1 MFVSTYAGAVA
12 GIDAVKV
19 TVEVNLTGGG
29 LGLYLVG
36 LPDNAVK
43 ESEQRI
49 RAAFENTGRKMSGRK
64 VVVNLAPADLRKEGA
79 GFDLPIAVG
88 ILAAM
93 SEVSGELLPTT
104 MFAGELSLDGTLRPV
119 RGVLPLAVKARDEG
133 LRRLVVPAENA
144 AEAAVVEGVEVYGL
158 HSLGEVI
165 ALLNGERRFDATVPV
180 DAEAT
185 LASQSAY
192 AEDFADV
199 KGQTAVK
206 RALEIAAAGGHNV
219 LMIGAPGSGKTMLA
233 RRMPTILPPLSVEE
247 ALETTKIHSVA
258 GKLGAERGLLSQRP
272 FRAPH
277 HMTSQVA
284 LIGGG
289 QSPQPG
295 EVSLAHNGVLFLDE
309 LPEFGR
315 SVLEVLR
322 QPLEDKKIMVSRA
335 RYSVEYPANFTLV
348 AAMNPCPCGYYN
360 HPTKECTCPPGAVHR
375 YMGRISGP
383 LLDRIDLQVEVTP
396 VAIGE
401 ISQERRD
408 PRAGD
413 SGAGGA
419 GGAFS
424 WGAGRAYERH
434 DECQNAARVL
444 PAGSGGAG
452 AARTGDGAAR
462 SFRPCLR
469 PDREGGPHDRRSGG
483 DGRHRCGA
491 SGRGD
496 QLPFAR
502 PGKLGPVIEWGC
514 CDEEVE
520 TGKEGRIAAA
530 GHRARCGGGTVA
542 RCGARVAAG
551 GRGAGAVSAGRG
563 RNPQR
568 KR

>member
-79 GFDLPIAVG
+79 GFALPIAVG

-219 LMIGAPGSGKTMLA
+219 LMIGAPGSDKTMLA

-309 LPEFGR
+309 LPEFR
-315 SVLEVLR
+315 RDAIESMR
-322 QPLEDKKIMVSRA
+322 QPLEDGQVTISRVQG
-335 RYSVEYPANFTLV
+335 SQTFPCEFMLV
-348 AAMNPCPCGYYN
+348 CAMNPCPCGWYGD
-360 HPTKECTCPPGAVHR
+360 PSGRCTCSQAAVDR
-375 YMGRISGP
+375 YLSRISGP
-383 LLDRIDLQVEVTP
+383 MLDRVDMIVEVSSVKFDELRSRTEAEP
-396 VAIGE
+396 SSAIKA
-401 ISQERRD
+401 RVD
-408 PRAGD
+408 
-413 SGAGGA
+413 
-419 GGAFS
+419 
-424 WGAGRAYERH
+424 
-434 DECQNAARVL
+434 AARNIQNTRYSGTSTRCNAYMQPAQLRTFCQLDEDCTALMKQAFDALGMTARSYDRVL
-444 PAGSGGAG
+444 KVARTIADLAGSDQIRPEHIAE
-452 AARTGDGAAR
+452 AVQYR
-462 SFRPCLR
+462 SFQL
-469 PDREGGPHDRRSGG
+469 GGEN
-483 DGRHRCGA
+483 
-491 SGRGD
+491 
-496 QLPFAR
+496 AR
-502 PGKLGPVIEWGC
+502 
-514 CDEEVE
+514 
-520 TGKEGRIAAA
+520 
-530 GHRARCGGGTVA
+530 
-542 RCGARVAAG
+542 
-551 GRGAGAVSAGRG
+551 
-563 RNPQR
+563 
-568 KR
+568 